1 MVRVKL
7 LLLDENA
14 RKIMGKKEIMLE
26 IPKDKAT
33 IRDLLRE
40 IAAKYDGRILNVI
53 SKPNISILLNGQYI
67 EFLKGVNANLSDG
80 DRVAVISIAA
90 GG

>member
-14 RKIMGKKEIMLE
+14 RKKMGKKEIMLE

-40 IAAKYDGRILNVI
+40 IAAKRWQDI
-53 SKPNISILLNGQYI
+53 KCNIETKHLHTT
-67 EFLKGVNANLSDG
+67 
-80 DRVAVISIAA
+80 
-90 GG
+90 